1 MAQAATVKPFR
12 MATRHVRL
20 LSVVGTA
27 CLLAGNLAPFLLP
40 VDGHSMVFMALRLA
54 GWVLATVV
62 SVGSPGWRIVIRGEL
77 DEREHAER
85 GRALRISH
93 RLTGFMLA
101 VAFIW
106 LFAAQGRNLWL
117 PDLAQC
123 YWLLGLL
130 YWMHVMLPA
139 MLMAWRTPVEEED

>member
-1 MAQAATVKPFR
+1 MATTATVKPFR
-12 MATRHVRL
+12 LATGHVRL
-20 LSVVGTA
+20 LSVVATA
-27 CLLAGNLAPFLLP
+27 CLLGGNIVPFLLP
-40 VDGHSMVFMALRLA
+40 LDGHSLPFMALRLA

-85 GRALRISH
+85 GRALGITH
-93 RLTGFMLA
+93 RFTGFVLA

-106 LFAAQGRNLWL
+106 LFAAQGRSLWL
-117 PDLAQC
+117 PDLAQS
-123 YWLLGLL
+123 YWLMGVL

-139 MLMAWRTPVEEED
+139 MILAWRTPVDEED